1 MPAYVEHFEAD
12 EREMTKNILGT
23 ISNIDAPMTPR
34 TEGARSLAAY
44 LTGKTYEDVQRIRDE
59 ILATNAEDIRNTKP
73 MLEALLGENCICT
86 VGSAAKVEEC
96 KELFKEVK
104 TLM

>member
-1 MPAYVEHFEAD
+1 MENFEAD

-23 ISNIDAPMTPR
+23 MSNVDAPMTPR
-34 TEGARSLAAY
+34 SEGARSFAAY
-44 LTGKTYEDVQRIRDE
+44 MTGKTLEDVQKVRDE
-59 ILATNAEDIRNTKP
+59 ILSTTVEDIRNTKS
-73 MLEALLGENCICT
+73 MLEALLGAKCICT

-96 KELFKEVK
+96 KELFDVVK